1 MLQAAVSARAIKSKG
16 AANMS
21 KINSYNA
28 CIYARLSRDD
38 GDKLESDSIIN
49 QKALIRDFLSK
60 HPEIHAVSEKTDDG
74 YSGVNFDRPAFQ
86 EMMEDIRS
94 GKINCVVVKDLSRF
108 GRNYIEAGN
117 YIERVF
123 PFLGVRFIAINDNYD
138 SLDRNQS
145 DSLIIPFKNLI
156 NDAYCKDIS
165 VKIRSQLEIKRK
177 KGQFI
182 GAFAAYGY
190 LKDEEDHNKLVVDTY
205 ASEIVRAIFKWKI
218 QGMSQGRIANKLNM
232 QGVLCP
238 MEYKLSLGMKVQTNF
253 RVHKKALWSSKTVT
267 RILTNEIYT
276 GVLVQGKVGTPNYK
290 IKKIM
295 PRDEA
300 DWIRVE
306 GVIPVIID
314 RDMFDSVQMIL
325 AKDIRIAPEEDVVY
339 PLSGFVKCA
348 DCGQNMVRKSYNA
361 GGKSY
366 SYFICSTRKA
376 GKGCSTHSI
385 SEEKLMDVVLQM
397 VSKQIDSVCEMEK
410 MLAIVDS
417 LPEKQANVFNYDA
430 QVVRLKEEIE
440 RNKSFK
446 LKLYENLQEGLI
458 GQDEYFLFKKSYA
471 AKIAE
476 AEAAIRAIEDE
487 REQAVSRNRDSLS
500 WMETFKKY
508 RNITS
513 VNRSMV
519 VDLIRQ
525 VNVFEGGR
533 SEVVF
538 RHADETE
545 KVVKMLEDY
554 SRQAV

>member
-190 LKDEEDHNKLVVDTY
+190 LKDEGDHNKLVVDTY

-232 QGVLCP
+232 QCVLCP

-348 DCGQNMVRKSYNA
+348 DCGQNMVRKSYNSD
-361 GGKSY
+361 GKAY

-385 SEEKLMDVVLQM
+385 SEEKLTDVVLQM

-410 MLAIVDS
+410 MLDIVDS

-471 AKIAE
+471 VKIAE

-500 WMETFKKY
+500 WMESFKKY

-533 SEVVF
+533 AEVVF
-538 RHADETE
+538 RHADEAE
-545 KVVKMLEDY
+545 KVVKMLEDF

>member
-253 RVHKKALWSSKTVT
+253 RVHKKALWSSKAVT

-361 GGKSY
+361 GGKAY

-376 GKGCSTHSI
+376 GKGCSMHSI
-385 SEEKLMDVVLQM
+385 SEEKLTDVVLQM

-410 MLAIVDS
+410 MLDIVDS

-476 AEAAIRAIEDE
+476 AEDAIRAIEDE

-533 SEVVF
+533 AEVVF
-538 RHADETE
+538 RHADEAE

-554 SRQAV
+554 GSQVV

>member
-1 MLQAAVSARAIKSKG
+1 MGKL
-16 AANMS
+16 
-21 KINSYNA
+21 NSYNA

-60 HPEIHAVSEKTDDG
+60 HPEIHEVSEKTDDG

-86 EMMEDIRS
+86 EMMDDIRS

-177 KGQFI
+177 KGQFL
-182 GAFAAYGY
+182 GAFAVYGY

-205 ASEIVRAIFKWKI
+205 ASEIVRAIFMWKK
-218 QGMSQGRIANKLNM
+218 QGMSQGRIADKLNM

-238 MEYKLSLGMKVQTNF
+238 MEYKISLGMKVQTNF
-253 RVHKKALWSSKTVT
+253 KVHKKALWSQTAVT

-290 IKKIM
+290 IKKILQK
-295 PRDEA
+295 DESE
-300 DWIRVE
+300 WIRVE
-306 GVIPVIID
+306 GAVPVIID

-325 AKDIRIAPEEDVVY
+325 KKDIRIAPEEDVVY
-339 PLSGFVKCA
+339 PLSGYLKCG
-348 DCGQNMVRKSYNA
+348 DCGQNMVRKSYNV
-361 GGKSY
+361 GGKAY

-385 SEEKLMDVVLQM
+385 REDKLMEMVLQS
-397 VSKQIDSVCEMEK
+397 VTKQVESICEMEK
-410 MLAIVDS
+410 LLDIVDS
-417 LPEKQANVFNYDA
+417 LPEDQMNVFNYDA
-430 QVVRLKEEIE
+430 QIVRLKEDIE
-440 RNKSFK
+440 RYKSFK
-446 LKLYENLQEGLI
+446 LKLYENLQEGMI

-471 AKIAE
+471 AKITE
-476 AEAAIRAIEDE
+476 AEAAIQAIENE
-487 REQAVSRNRDSLS
+487 REQAVNRNRDSLA
-500 WMETFKKY
+500 WMEVFKKY
-508 RNITS
+508 RNIS
-513 VNRSMV
+513 AVDRCVV

-525 VNVFEGGR
+525 INVFEGGR
-533 SEVVF
+533 VEVVF
-538 RHADETE
+538 RYGDESD
-545 KVVKMLEDY
+545 KVVKMLEDFGC
-554 SRQAV
+554 RQAV

>member
-306 GVIPVIID
+306 GVIPVIVD

-410 MLAIVDS
+410 MLDIVDS

-430 QVVRLKEEIE
+430 QVVRLKDEIE

-476 AEAAIRAIEDE
+476 AEAAIMAIEDE

-533 SEVVF
+533 VEVVF
-538 RHADETE
+538 RHADEAE
-545 KVVKMLEDY
+545 KVVRMLEDY

>member
-306 GVIPVIID
+306 GIIPVIID
-314 RDMFDSVQMIL
+314 KDMFDSVQMIL

-361 GGKSY
+361 GGKAY

-385 SEEKLMDVVLQM
+385 SEEKLTDVVLQM

-410 MLAIVDS
+410 MLDIVDS

-500 WMETFKKY
+500 WMESFKKY

-533 SEVVF
+533 AEVVF
-538 RHADETE
+538 RHADEAE
-545 KVVKMLEDY
+545 KVVKMLADF

>member
-1 MLQAAVSARAIKSKG
+1 
-16 AANMS
+16 MS

-86 EMMEDIRS
+86 EMMDEIRS

-177 KGQFI
+177 KGQFL
-182 GAFAAYGY
+182 GAFAVYGY

-205 ASEIVRAIFKWKI
+205 ASEIVRAIFKWKK
-218 QGMSQGRIANKLNM
+218 QGMSQGRIADKLNM

-238 MEYKLSLGMKVQTNF
+238 MEYKISLGMKVQTNF
-253 RVHKKALWSSKTVT
+253 RVHKKALWSQTAVT

-276 GVLVQGKVGTPNYK
+276 GVLVQGKQGTPNYK
-290 IKKIM
+290 IKKIL
-295 PRDEA
+295 PKDEA
-300 DWIRVE
+300 EWIRVE
-306 GVIPVIID
+306 GAVPVIID
-314 RDMFDSVQMIL
+314 RDTFDSVQTIL
-325 AKDIRIAPEEDVVY
+325 KKDIRIAPEEEVVY
-339 PLSGFVKCA
+339 PLSGYLKCG

-361 GGKSY
+361 CGKAY

-376 GKGCSTHSI
+376 GKGCSTHTI
-385 SEEKLMDVVLQM
+385 REDELMDMVLQS
-397 VSKQIDSVCEMEK
+397 VSKQVEYICEIEK
-410 MLAIVDS
+410 LLDIVDS
-417 LPEKQANVFNYDA
+417 LPESQMNVFNYDA
-430 QVVRLKEEIE
+430 QIVRLKEDIK
-440 RNKSFK
+440 RYKSFK

-471 AKIAE
+471 AKITE
-476 AEAAIRAIEDE
+476 AEAAIQAIENE
-487 REQAVSRNRDSLS
+487 REQAVNRNRDSLA
-500 WMETFKKY
+500 WMEVFKKY
-508 RNITS
+508 RNVS
-513 VNRSMV
+513 AVDRCMV

-525 VNVFEGGR
+525 INVFEGGKV
-533 SEVVF
+533 EVVF
-538 RHADETE
+538 RHGDEAD
-545 KVVKMLEDY
+545 KVVKMLEHLPEDFRD
-554 SRQAV
+554 RQAV

>member
-1 MLQAAVSARAIKSKG
+1 MGKL
-16 AANMS
+16 
-21 KINSYNA
+21 NSYNA

-86 EMMEDIRS
+86 EMMDDIRS

-177 KGQFI
+177 KGQFL
-182 GAFAAYGY
+182 GAFAVYGY

-205 ASEIVRAIFKWKI
+205 ASEIVRAIFMWKK
-218 QGMSQGRIANKLNM
+218 QGMSQGRIADKLNM

-238 MEYKLSLGMKVQTNF
+238 MEYKISLGMKVQTNF
-253 RVHKKALWSSKTVT
+253 KVHKKALWSQTAVT

-290 IKKIM
+290 IKKILQK
-295 PRDEA
+295 DESE
-300 DWIRVE
+300 WIRVE
-306 GVIPVIID
+306 GAVPIIID
-314 RDMFDSVQMIL
+314 RDTFDSVQMIL
-325 AKDIRIAPEEDVVY
+325 KKDIRIAPEEEVVY
-339 PLSGFVKCA
+339 PLSGYLKCG
-348 DCGQNMVRKSYNA
+348 DCGQNMVRKSYNV
-361 GGKSY
+361 GGKAY

-385 SEEKLMDVVLQM
+385 QEDKLMEMVLQS
-397 VSKQIDSVCEMEK
+397 VSKQVEYICEMEN
-410 MLAIVDS
+410 LLNIVDS
-417 LPEKQANVFNYDA
+417 LPEDQMNVFNYDA
-430 QVVRLKEEIE
+430 QIVRLKEDIE
-440 RNKSFK
+440 RFKSFK

-471 AKIAE
+471 AKISE
-476 AEAAIRAIEDE
+476 AEAAIQAIENE
-487 REQAVSRNRDSLS
+487 REQAISRNRDSLA
-500 WMETFKKY
+500 WMDVFKKY
-508 RNITS
+508 RNI
-513 VNRSMV
+513 SMIDRCAV

-533 SEVVF
+533 VEVVF
-538 RHADETE
+538 RHGDESE
-545 KVVKMLEDY
+545 KVVRMLEDFR

>member
-1 MLQAAVSARAIKSKG
+1 
-16 AANMS
+16 MS

-348 DCGQNMVRKSYNA
+348 DCGQNMVRKSYNSD
-361 GGKSY
+361 GKAY

-385 SEEKLMDVVLQM
+385 SEEKLTDVVLQM

-410 MLAIVDS
+410 MLDIVDS
-417 LPEKQANVFNYDA
+417 LPEKRANVFNYDA

-471 AKIAE
+471 VKIAE

-500 WMETFKKY
+500 WMESFKKY

-533 SEVVF
+533 AEVVF
-538 RHADETE
+538 RHADEAE
-545 KVVKMLEDY
+545 KVVKMLEDF

>member
-253 RVHKKALWSSKTVT
+253 RVHKKALWSSKAVT

-410 MLAIVDS
+410 MLDIVDS

-430 QVVRLKEEIE
+430 QVVKLKEEIE

-446 LKLYENLQEGLI
+446 LRLYENLQEGLI

-476 AEAAIRAIEDE
+476 AEAAIMAIEDE
-487 REQAVSRNRDSLS
+487 REQAVIRNRDSLS

-533 SEVVF
+533 AEVVF
-538 RHADETE
+538 RYADEAE
-545 KVVKMLEDY
+545 KVVRMLEDY

>member
-253 RVHKKALWSSKTVT
+253 RVHKKALWSSKAVT

-290 IKKIM
+290 RKKIM

-410 MLAIVDS
+410 MLDIVDS

-430 QVVRLKEEIE
+430 QVVKLKEEIE

-446 LKLYENLQEGLI
+446 LRLYENLQEGLI

-476 AEAAIRAIEDE
+476 AEAAIMVIEDE

-533 SEVVF
+533 AEVIF
-538 RHADETE
+538 RHADEAE
-545 KVVKMLEDY
+545 KVVKMLEDF

>member
-16 AANMS
+16 AANLS

-306 GVIPVIID
+306 GVIPVIVD

-325 AKDIRIAPEEDVVY
+325 AKDIRIAPDEDVVY

-361 GGKSY
+361 GGKAY

-385 SEEKLMDVVLQM
+385 SEEKLMDVVMQM

-410 MLAIVDS
+410 MLDIVDS

-430 QVVRLKEEIE
+430 QVVKLKEEIE

-476 AEAAIRAIEDE
+476 AEAAIMAIEDE

-533 SEVVF
+533 AEVVF
-538 RHADETE
+538 RHADEAE
-545 KVVKMLEDY
+545 KVVRMLEDY

>member
-348 DCGQNMVRKSYNA
+348 DCGQNMVRKSYNSD
-361 GGKSY
+361 GKAY

-385 SEEKLMDVVLQM
+385 SEEKLTDVVLQM

>member
-190 LKDEEDHNKLVVDTY
+190 LKDEGDHNKLVVDTY

-218 QGMSQGRIANKLNM
+218 QGRSQGRIANKLNM

-348 DCGQNMVRKSYNA
+348 DCGQNMVRKSYNSD
-361 GGKSY
+361 GKAY

-385 SEEKLMDVVLQM
+385 SEEKLTDVVLQM

-410 MLAIVDS
+410 MLDIVDS

-471 AKIAE
+471 VKIAE

-500 WMETFKKY
+500 WMESFKKY

-533 SEVVF
+533 AEVVF
-538 RHADETE
+538 RHADEAE
-545 KVVKMLEDY
+545 KVVKMLEDF

>member
-253 RVHKKALWSSKTVT
+253 RVHKKALWSSKAVT

-348 DCGQNMVRKSYNA
+348 DCGQNMVRKSYHA

-376 GKGCSTHSI
+376 GKGYSTHSI
-385 SEEKLMDVVLQM
+385 SEEKLMAVVLQM

-410 MLAIVDS
+410 MLDIVDS

-430 QVVRLKEEIE
+430 QVVKLKEEIE

-446 LKLYENLQEGLI
+446 LRLYENLQEGLI
-458 GQDEYFLFKKSYA
+458 GQDEYFLFKKSYV

-476 AEAAIRAIEDE
+476 AEAAIMAIEDE

-533 SEVVF
+533 AEVVF
-538 RHADETE
+538 RHADEAE

-554 SRQAV
+554 GSQVV

>member
-1 MLQAAVSARAIKSKG
+1 MGKL
-16 AANMS
+16 
-21 KINSYNA
+21 NSYNA

-306 GVIPVIID
+306 GVIPVIVD
-314 RDMFDSVQMIL
+314 RDVFDSVQMIL

-410 MLAIVDS
+410 MLDIVDS

-430 QVVRLKEEIE
+430 QVVKLKEEIE

-446 LKLYENLQEGLI
+446 LRLYENLQEGLI

-476 AEAAIRAIEDE
+476 AEAAIMAIEDE

-533 SEVVF
+533 AEVVF
-538 RHADETE
+538 RHADEAE
-545 KVVKMLEDY
+545 KVVRMLEDY

>member
-1 MLQAAVSARAIKSKG
+1 
-16 AANMS
+16 MS

-267 RILTNEIYT
+267 RILANEIYT

-290 IKKIM
+290 IKKIL

-314 RDMFDSVQMIL
+314 RDMFDSVHMIL

-348 DCGQNMVRKSYNA
+348 DCGQNMVRKSYNS
-361 GGKSY
+361 GGKAY

-385 SEEKLMDVVLQM
+385 SEEKLTDVVLQM

-410 MLAIVDS
+410 MLDIVAS

-476 AEAAIRAIEDE
+476 AEAAIWAIEDE

-533 SEVVF
+533 AEVVF
-538 RHADETE
+538 RHADEAE

>member
-1 MLQAAVSARAIKSKG
+1 
-16 AANMS
+16 MS
-21 KINSYNA
+21 EINSYNA
-28 CIYARLSRDD
+28 CIYARLSCDD

-348 DCGQNMVRKSYNA
+348 DCGQNMVRKSYNSD
-361 GGKSY
+361 GKAY

-385 SEEKLMDVVLQM
+385 SEEKLTDVVLQM

-410 MLAIVDS
+410 MLDIVDS

-471 AKIAE
+471 VKIAE

-500 WMETFKKY
+500 WMESFKKY

-533 SEVVF
+533 AEVVF
-538 RHADETE
+538 RHADEAE
-545 KVVKMLEDY
+545 KVVKMLEDF